1 MDLDLSLVRADNR
14 PALAKEMMDM
24 LVESLP
30 VDIEQLNIHFQ
41 QQDYP
46 AMGFIAHRIKGACC
60 CCGVP
65 KFEDSIKKLD
75 RLLKSKMVLE
85 AHPSAVTQ
93 QDKGINAVMMIVNH
107 DANRLIEW
115 HLSHRNAFLNQVE
128 DQGRV

>member
-1 MDLDLSLVRADNR
+1 
-14 PALAKEMMDM
+14 M
-24 LVESLP
+24 LIESLP
-30 VDIEQLNIHFQ
+30 VDIEQLNVHFQ

-107 DANRLIEW
+107 DANKLIEW